1 MVPRLL
7 LLRDKESLNT
17 TTRIQANSTKPA
29 MLIGISGTLSSGK
42 TEVVRYLTFQGFKLL
57 QYDPTDCDE
66 LDEINGKLASVE
78 VAQLNGKLAPPG
90 VRNGT
95 ATGTNSTNGSLM
107 KPRAV
112 SGIEVHKKFNQLTE
126 FIDFVTANW
135 QQNYVISHINDMTM
149 LHGLQKR
156 PFFLHISIDAP
167 ISLRYERYCQK
178 SSDSSQTLDGFI
190 SANDSILF
198 GTTQLIEI
206 NNQAQVK
213 IINTTSSIENLYIKL
228 SELNLSDLSRLRPTW
243 DLYFMRLADLA
254 ALRSNCMKRR
264 VGCVIVKQA
273 RVIATGYNGT
283 PRHLT
288 NCNQGGCPRCNSSQG
303 SGTSLSTCLCLH
315 AEENAL
321 LEAGRDRIGN
331 ESILYCN
338 TCPCLTCSIKIVQSG
353 IKEVVYAQSYSMDD
367 ASHKVMSN
375 AGIILRQFQPPIDG
389 IFI

>member
-1 MVPRLL
+1 
-7 LLRDKESLNT
+7 
-17 TTRIQANSTKPA
+17 
-29 MLIGISGTLSSGK
+29 MLIGVSGTLSSGK

-57 QYDPTDCDE
+57 QYEPTDCDGV
-66 LDEINGKLASVE
+66 DEINDKLASGKIT
-78 VAQLNGKLAPPG
+78 AQNGKVVPSS
-90 VRNGT
+90 VSNGT
-95 ATGTNSTNGSLM
+95 ITSTSSVNGSLT
-107 KPRAV
+107 KPRV
-112 SGIEVHKKFNQLTE
+112 ISGIDVYKTFNQLDE
-126 FIDFVTANW
+126 FIDFVTVNW
-135 QQNYVISHINDMTM
+135 QQNYVISHINDMNM

-167 ISLRYERYCQK
+167 ISLRYQRHCQK
-178 SSDSSQTLDGFI
+178 SPDSFPTLDGFI
-190 SANDSILF
+190 SANDTILF
-198 GTTQLIEI
+198 GATQLIEI

-303 SGTSLSTCLCLH
+303 SGTGLATCLCLH